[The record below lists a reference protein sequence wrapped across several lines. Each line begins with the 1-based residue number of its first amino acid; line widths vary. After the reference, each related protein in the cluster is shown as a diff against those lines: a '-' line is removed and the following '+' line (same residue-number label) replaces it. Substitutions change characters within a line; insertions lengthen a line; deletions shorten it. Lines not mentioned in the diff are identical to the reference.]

1 MNKGLEYIEA
11 RWLFDIDADK
21 IKVVIHP
28 QSILHSAV
36 EFVDGS
42 IVGQLGVPDMRI
54 PIHFAIFHPERVH
67 SPLTPRL
74 NLTQLNDLTFE
85 PPDLHKFACLRLA
98 MEVAKTDDSSACVLN
113 AANEVLVDAFLA
125 DEVGFLDIGR
135 HIEAVLDEH
144 KPIKR
149 PSLPDILQC
158 DRWARERARE
168 HLTSLK
174 GARA

>member
-1 MNKGLEYIEA
+1 
-11 RWLFDIDADK
+11 
-21 IKVVIHP
+21 
-28 QSILHSAV
+28 
-36 EFVDGS
+36 
-42 IVGQLGVPDMRI
+42 
-54 PIHFAIFHPERVH
+54 
-67 SPLTPRL
+67 
-74 NLTQLNDLTFE
+74 
-85 PPDLHKFACLRLA
+85 
-98 MEVAKTDDSSACVLN
+98 MEVAKTDDSTACVLN

-125 DEVGFLDIGR
+125 DEVGFLDIGL

-168 HLTSLK
+168 RLTSLK